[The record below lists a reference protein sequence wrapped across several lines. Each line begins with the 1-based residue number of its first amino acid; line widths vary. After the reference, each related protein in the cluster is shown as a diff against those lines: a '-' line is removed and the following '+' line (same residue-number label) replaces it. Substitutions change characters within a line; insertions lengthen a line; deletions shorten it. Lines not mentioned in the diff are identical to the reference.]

1 MEVMH
6 YVSSNGRDQFDDWLD
21 RIRDR
26 RTLTAIFRRIGRI
39 ERHGVFGDHR
49 YLRAGVSELRVD
61 LGPGYRVY
69 FSLVTPTTVLLIH
82 GGDKRRQDRDIEL
95 AIRRLVDYR
104 RRST

>member
-21 RIRDR
+21 RI
-26 RTLTAIFRRIGRI
+26 
-39 ERHGVFGDHR
+39 
-49 YLRAGVSELRVD
+49 SELRVD